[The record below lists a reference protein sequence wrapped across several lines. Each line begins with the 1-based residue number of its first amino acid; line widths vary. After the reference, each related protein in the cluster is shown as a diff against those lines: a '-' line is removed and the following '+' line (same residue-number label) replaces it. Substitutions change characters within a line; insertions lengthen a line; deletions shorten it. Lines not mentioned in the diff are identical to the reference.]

1 MTAETIPALVEHAAR
16 VHGRREAVAA
26 GEVRWTFARL
36 RDEVETAARAA
47 IAAGV
52 RPGDR
57 AAIWAPNGAGWIV
70 AALGLVSAGA
80 VLVPLNTRYRGA
92 EAADVLRRSRASALF
107 TVRGFL
113 GNDYPAM
120 LAGEDLPELRRTV
133 LLEGE
138 PAGGELGWAGFL
150 AGAAAVGADA
160 ARDRAAGVRPDD
172 IADIVFTS
180 GTTGRPK
187 GAMSTHDAT
196 LWAFRAWSEV
206 STLRAGDRYLLIN
219 PFFHTFGYKAGI
231 LACLLNG
238 ATMLPE
244 AVFDA
249 AAVAERL
256 AADRVSVLLG
266 PPTIFTSLLEL
277 PDRPAHR
284 VRLAGTG
291 AADIPV
297 DLIRRIRGELGV
309 PHVFTAYGLSEA
321 AGVVSVCPVDA
332 DAETVARTSGPA
344 LPGTE
349 IRIAAP
355 DGRALPPGEQG
366 EIRVRGRH
374 VMRGYLDDPE
384 ATARAIDADGR
395 LRTGDLGRLDAR
407 GYLTVTGRL
416 KDMFVVGGFN
426 AYPAEIESVL
436 VTHPAVVEAAVL
448 GVPDARLGEVG
459 AAWLVTRAEVGPE
472 ELTAWLR
479 ERLAN
484 FKVPRHFHVVD
495 ALPRNAGGKVVKD
508 ALRRRA

>member
-1 MTAETIPALVEHAAR
+1 MTAQTIPALVEQAAR
-16 VHGRREAVAA
+16 VHGEREAVVS
-26 GEVRWTFARL
+26 GPVRWSFARL
-36 RDEVETAARAA
+36 RDEVEAAARAA
-47 IAAGV
+47 VGTGL

-57 AAIWAPNGAGWIV
+57 AGIWAPNGVEWIV

-92 EAADVLRRSRASALF
+92 EAADVLRRSRARALF

-120 LAGEDLPELRRTV
+120 LAGEDLPDLRRTV
-133 LLEGE
+133 LLEGD
-138 PAGGELGWAGFL
+138 PAGTELGWDGFL
-150 AGAAAVGADA
+150 REGARVGADE
-160 ARDRAAGVRPDD
+160 ARERAAGVRPDD
-172 IADIVFTS
+172 VADIVFTS

-244 AVFDA
+244 PVFDPA
-249 AAVAERL
+249 AAARTLARER
-256 AADRVSVLLG
+256 VTVLMG
-266 PPTIFTSLLEL
+266 PPTVFTSLLEL
-277 PDRPAHR
+277 PDRPAHG

-291 AADIPV
+291 AADVPV

-344 LPGTE
+344 LPGAG
-349 IRIAAP
+349 IRIAGP
-355 DGRALPPGEQG
+355 DGEPLPAGEQG
-366 EIRVRGRH
+366 EIQVRGRH

-384 ATARAIDADGR
+384 ATARTLGADGW
-395 LRTGDLGRLDAR
+395 LRTGDLGRLDGR

-426 AYPAEIESVL
+426 AYPAEIENVL

-459 AAWLVTRAEVGPE
+459 AAWLVLRADAGPD
-472 ELTAWLR
+472 ELRDWLR

-484 FKVPRHFHVVD
+484 FKVPRHFHIVD

-508 ALRRRA
+508 ALRRLA

>member
-1 MTAETIPALVEHAAR
+1 M
-16 VHGRREAVAA
+16 
-26 GEVRWTFARL
+26 
-36 RDEVETAARAA
+36 
-47 IAAGV
+47 
-52 RPGDR
+52 
-57 AAIWAPNGAGWIV
+57 
-70 AALGLVSAGA
+70 
-80 VLVPLNTRYRGA
+80 PLNTRYRGA
-92 EAADVLRRSRASALF
+92 EAADVLRRGRASTLF

-113 GNDYPAM
+113 GNDYPAL
-120 LAGEDLPELRRTV
+120 LAGEDLPELRLVV

-138 PAGGELGWAGFL
+138 PAGRELGWADFL
-150 AGAAAVGADA
+150 DGGAAVDADA
-160 ARDRAAGVRPDD
+160 ARERAAGVRPDD
-172 IADIVFTS
+172 VADIVFTS

-249 AAVAERL
+249 ATAAARL
-256 AADRVSVLLG
+256 AADRVSVLMG
-266 PPTIFTSLLEL
+266 PPTVFTSLLEL
-277 PDRPAHR
+277 PDRPVHSL
-284 VRLAGTG
+284 RLAGTG
-291 AADIPV
+291 AADVPV

-366 EIRVRGRH
+366 EILVRGRH

-384 ATARAIDADGR
+384 ATARAFDADGR

-426 AYPAEIESVL
+426 VYPAEIEGVL
-436 VTHPAVVEAAVL
+436 ATHPAVVEAAVL

-459 AAWLVTRAEVGPE
+459 AAWLVARAETGPD

-484 FKVPRHFHVVD
+484 FKVPRHFRFVD
-495 ALPRNAGGKVVKD
+495 ALPRNAAGKVVKD

>member
-1 MTAETIPALVEHAAR
+1 MP
-16 VHGRREAVAA
+16 A
-26 GEVRWTFARL
+26 GEAR
-36 RDEVETAARAA
+36 E
-47 IAAGV
+47 
-52 RPGDR
+52 
-57 AAIWAPNGAGWIV
+57 
-70 AALGLVSAGA
+70 
-80 VLVPLNTRYRGA
+80 
-92 EAADVLRRSRASALF
+92 
-107 TVRGFL
+107 
-113 GNDYPAM
+113 
-120 LAGEDLPELRRTV
+120 
-133 LLEGE
+133 
-138 PAGGELGWAGFL
+138 
-150 AGAAAVGADA
+150 
-160 ARDRAAGVRPDD
+160 RAAGVRADD
-172 IADIVFTS
+172 VADVVFTS

-206 STLRAGDRYLLIN
+206 ATLRAGDRYLLIN

-244 AVFDA
+244 PVFDP
-249 AAVAERL
+249 AAVAARL
-256 AADRVSVLLG
+256 AAERVSVLMG
-266 PPTIFTSLLEL
+266 PPTLFASLLKL
-277 PDRPAHR
+277 PVRPAHE

-291 AADIPV
+291 AADVPV

-355 DGRALPPGEQG
+355 DGRALPAGEQG
-366 EIRVRGRH
+366 EILVRGRH
-374 VMRGYLDDPE
+374 VMRGYLDDPG
-384 ATARAIDADGR
+384 ATARAIDGGW
-395 LRTGDLGRLDAR
+395 LRTGDLGRLDGR

-436 VTHPAVVEAAVL
+436 AGHPAIVEAAVL

-459 AAWLVTRAEVGPE
+459 AAWLVTRAETTPE

-508 ALRRRA
+508 ALRRLA